1 MLQFLQK
8 CSVTMR
14 KEKKRIR
21 FLAIIEEQLEV
32 QTMYVCSRVRQTQ
45 KAAPR

>member
-32 QTMYVCSRVRQTQ
+32 ETLSLGLSFPLGRSL
-45 KAAPR
+45 